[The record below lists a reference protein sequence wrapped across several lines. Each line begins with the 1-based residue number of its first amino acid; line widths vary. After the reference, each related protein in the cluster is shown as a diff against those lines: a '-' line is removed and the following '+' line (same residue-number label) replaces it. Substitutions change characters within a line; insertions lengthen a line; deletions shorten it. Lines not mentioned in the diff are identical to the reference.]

1 MEEKSVIR
9 EVWNKI
15 KEKVTI
21 TDGITAIEAVVIAL
35 ISLLALGNSV
45 FEIGKY
51 HYVFGIPISILDT
64 ATPVSN
70 HLVLFLLGGCFL
82 VAYTIEGI
90 YCYRTCR
97 LARYVFL
104 WLGVIFVLFWV
115 PAFFLSICAG
125 EATHWRK
132 ALSLLLMVFLL
143 DGSINVGIIG
153 VCLSPNPL
161 DNLDRKK
168 TQLKIIEKQLKQ
180 QARSGRT
187 LQGQEKEKS
196 KKVKTLKQAIKKQK
210 AKVKERYGDEVPVRK
225 KEKWHK
231 AIAIYLCIVVPVTAM
246 IIFGL
251 VDAYSE
257 RDYATVV
264 NPEAAYGAVIHEVSE
279 EYPCNQMVV
288 LYQDRDIVILAPGY
302 QDGASLS
309 IYKDYQSTVS
319 LEEVSLHYDTYK
331 KVNIL

>member
-21 TDGITAIEAVVIAL
+21 TDGITAIQGAVLVV
-35 ISLLALGNSV
+35 ISLLTLVNSV

-51 HYVFGIPISILDT
+51 HYLFGIPISILDT

-70 HLVLFLLGGCFL
+70 HLVLLLLCGCFL
-82 VAYTIEGI
+82 AAYTIEGI

-115 PAFFLSICAG
+115 PAFFLSIRAG

-161 DNLDRKK
+161 DKLDRKK
-168 TQLKIIEKQLKQ
+168 TQLKIIKKQLKQ

-187 LQGQEKEKS
+187 LHGQEKEKS
-196 KKVKTLKQAIKKQK
+196 NKVEKLKQVIKKQE

-225 KEKWHK
+225 EEKWH
-231 AIAIYLCIVVPVTAM
+231 IVMCFFCVAAVFAM
-246 IIFGL
+246 FIIIVGL
-251 VDAYSE
+251 VDAYNE
-257 RDYATVV
+257 CDYATVV
-264 NPEAAYGAVIHEVSE
+264 NPEAAYSAVIHEVSE

>member
-15 KEKVTI
+15 KEKATI
-21 TDGITAIEAVVIAL
+21 TDGITAIQTVVIVL
-35 ISLLALGNSV
+35 ISLLALGKSV

-64 ATPVSN
+64 STPVSN

-82 VAYTIEGI
+82 AAYTIEGI
-90 YCYRTCR
+90 YCYRACR

-115 PAFFLSICAG
+115 PAFALSICAG

-143 DGSINVGIIG
+143 DGSINVGVISA
-153 VCLSPNPL
+153 CLSPNPL
-161 DNLDRKK
+161 DKLDRKK
-168 TQLKIIEKQLKQ
+168 TQLKIIEKQ
-180 QARSGRT
+180 R
-187 LQGQEKEKS
+187 QEKEKS
-196 KKVKTLKQAIKKQK
+196 KKVKTLKQAIKKQE

-231 AIAIYLCIVVPVTAM
+231 AIAIYLCIAVPMTAM

-251 VDAYSE
+251 VDAYNE
-257 RDYATVV
+257 RNYATVV

-319 LEEVSLHYDTYK
+319 LGEVSLHYDTYK
-331 KVNIL
+331 TVNIL